1 MSKYFDNFYRNT
13 DNRMKNFFTYF
24 LMFILLYVIVDILS
38 FGYIYSTYKTI
49 EQYEIVV
56 TNPDVTVEKAKATN
70 VNGFV
75 EGKIR
80 NNGTTTISIQYLKFD
95 FYSERGVKVGTKYL
109 KVDTLG
115 ESTEKEYKVQF
126 RFDNVKYFTVNLA
139 TQEEVDNA
147 QEFELKIEDDIG
159 VPLLFS
165 GLLLLILL

>member
-56 TNPDVTVEKAKATN
+56 IQNSRCYCRKTKATE

-75 EGKIR
+75 RNGKIE
-80 NNGTTTISIQYLKFD
+80 IMEQ
-95 FYSERGVKVGTKYL
+95 
-109 KVDTLG
+109 
-115 ESTEKEYKVQF
+115 Q
-126 RFDNVKYFTVNLA
+126 
-139 TQEEVDNA
+139 
-147 QEFELKIEDDIG
+147 
-159 VPLLFS
+159 LF
-165 GLLLLILL
+165 LINI

>member
-80 NNGTTTISIQYLKFD
+80 NNGTTTISNQYLKFD

-115 ESTEKEYKVQF
+115 ESTEKE
-126 RFDNVKYFTVNLA
+126 
-139 TQEEVDNA
+139 
-147 QEFELKIEDDIG
+147 
-159 VPLLFS
+159 
-165 GLLLLILL
+165 

>member
-80 NNGTTTISIQYLKFD
+80 NNGTTISNQYLKFD